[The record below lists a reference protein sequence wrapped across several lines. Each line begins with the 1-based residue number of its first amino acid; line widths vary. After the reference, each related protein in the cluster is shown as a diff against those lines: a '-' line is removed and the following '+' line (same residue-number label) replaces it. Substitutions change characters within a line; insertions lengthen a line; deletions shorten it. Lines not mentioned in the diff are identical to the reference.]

1 MFVRKIVDFTGDR
14 WRTVE
19 TAKVW
24 GNAPSVM
31 KIAVYSD
38 MGRDLK
44 FGQASLL
51 RLDGGE
57 VLVTHWAIEE
67 GQGRI
72 RTHRI
77 RVQV

>member
-1 MFVRKIVDFTGDR
+1 MRIVDFSGDR

-24 GNAPSVM
+24 GNAPSM
-31 KIAVYSD
+31 RIAVYSD

-51 RLDGGE
+51 GLENGE

-77 RVQV
+77 RVRI